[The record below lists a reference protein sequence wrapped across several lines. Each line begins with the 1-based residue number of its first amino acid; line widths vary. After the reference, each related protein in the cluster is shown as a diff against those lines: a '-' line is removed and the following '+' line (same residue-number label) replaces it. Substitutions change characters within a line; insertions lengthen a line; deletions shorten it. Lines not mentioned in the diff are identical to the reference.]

1 MPVLVALVIG
11 VVTGNV
17 ADTLAKGSKALKV
30 VAVVIRAHDAAGN
43 AVNVGRGVGDIRQN
57 GLTVGNVL
65 QVGAGGLAIAGD
77 LGEVSEAA
85 FKKLKI
91 GAGELW
97 VDELGAMGLPG
108 DISTVRAAQRQAD
121 QVVAPKTK
129 PKPFSDPRIR
139 PKYAEGQVEKVWE
152 NAKQADGKVY
162 DPNTGAELT
171 WDPTEP
177 TRTGIIVLTSRL
189 SCKAN
194 KDRHHRIDFPAEL
207 QYNHRIAP
215 SCSGVF
221 L

>member
-121 QVVAPKTK
+121 QVVAPKGK
-129 PKPFSDPRIR
+129 PLVRYGGPVTPEQLAEQAAAAAANPAYGVHGVSVILRNPPKGPHGQAAFEEAMKQFGIR
-139 PKYAEGQVEKVWE
+139 QTGPNKSHYTVIIPE
-152 NAKQADGKVY
+152 NVTQEVADKF
-162 DPNTGAELT
+162 NALFNWFE
-171 WDPTEP
+171 
-177 TRTGIIVLTSRL
+177 
-189 SCKAN
+189 
-194 KDRHHRIDFPAEL
+194 
-207 QYNHRIAP
+207 
-215 SCSGVF
+215 
-221 L
+221 